1 MKINHG
7 IMLLVILSVIFA
19 SGCTGTRDLDE
30 KIDEQPTDEMNGQEQ
45 IWIDSFNME
54 ECNFSS
60 TGENE
65 YFILKPGY
73 QLTLEGPDEDN
84 NSVKLI
90 ITILNA
96 TRTIDGVETRVME
109 ERESVNGVLEEISW
123 NFFAIC
129 TQTQDVYY
137 FGEDVDIY
145 EEGEVV
151 SHDGAWKAGI
161 DDARAGI
168 MMHGT
173 NQVGYRYYQEV
184 APDIALDRAEII
196 TDRATLETPSG
207 NFTHVLKIKETTP
220 MEPDAMEYKFHAP
233 GIGLIKDEELLLTSY
248 EFIDLNTFPAYITW
262 QYAEE
267 IASGAANGIV
277 TGVRAEE
284 RGEGL
289 VYIVELVDNDI
300 ATSVS
305 INALTGIIIT
315 KETSEYSGE
324 PVDTSEKITEEQAKE
339 IALGAVTGTVTN
351 VALER
356 KGGKLR
362 YVVEINNNNV
372 ETDVL
377 IDMVTGEII
386 GIEN

>member
-1 MKINHG
+1 MKIKYG

-19 SGCTGTRDLDE
+19 SGCTGTRYLDE
-30 KIDEQPTDEMNGQEQ
+30 QIDEKPTDEMNDQEQ
-45 IWIDSFNME
+45 IWVDSFNME
-54 ECNFSS
+54 ACDFSS

-73 QLTLEGPDEDN
+73 QLTLEGPDEEN

-109 ERESVNGVLEEISW
+109 ERESVNGIIEEISW
-123 NFFAIC
+123 NFFAFC

-173 NQVGYRYYQEV
+173 YQVGYRYYQEV

-196 TDRATLETPSG
+196 TNSEKMETPSG
-207 NFTHVLKIKETTP
+207 TFTNVLKIKETTP

-248 EFIDLNTFPAYITW
+248 EFIDLNTFPAYITQ

-267 IASGAANGIV
+267 IALGASNGTV

-289 VYIVELVDNDI
+289 VYIVELVDNYK

-305 INALTGIIIT
+305 INALTGVIVT
-315 KETSEYSGE
+315 AETSEYTGE
-324 PVDTSEKITEEQAKE
+324 PVVSEKITEEQAKE

-356 KGGKLR
+356 KAGKLV